1 MTVGT
6 ATSSA
11 ENYGRGILLVATAGL
26 LWSSGGLL
34 YRLVETAS
42 DWQIVAWRTFFMGI
56 SAAVYVAWRYR
67 RDAWGAFRRI
77 GWWGLVGA
85 VGLAIANSA
94 FIFSL
99 SLTYVANAL
108 VILAASPLIAA
119 VLAWL
124 LLRERVRRATAL
136 AMVLVIAGVAVMES
150 GGFHSGRVFGDLLAL
165 LAVTGFALFS
175 VCVRA
180 GRHGDMMP
188 TVAVGGLF
196 SVVVAS
202 TMVLIA
208 GDSVLIGM
216 RDFEIAFLMGF
227 AQVFVGMTLYIF
239 GARHVPAAELALLS
253 LTEVVMGP
261 FWVWLAL
268 NEIPVAHTFYGGAL
282 VLAAVV
288 INAMTGMRRRHPLPQ
303 V

>member
-1 MTVGT
+1 VSVG
-6 ATSSA
+6 AASPVA
-11 ENYGRGILLVATAGL
+11 ESYGRGLLLVATAGL

-34 YRLVETAS
+34 YRLVESAS
-42 DWQIVAWRTFFMGI
+42 DWQIVAWRTFFMGM
-56 SAAVYVAWRYR
+56 SATVYVLWRYR
-67 RDAWGAFRRI
+67 RNAWGAFRRI

-85 VGLAIANSA
+85 VGLAVANSA

-108 VILAASPLIAA
+108 LILAASPFIAA

-124 LLRERVRRATAL
+124 LLRERVRRATVV
-136 AMVLVIAGVAVMES
+136 AMTVVIAGVAIMEA
-150 GGFHSGRVFGDLLAL
+150 GGFQTGRIYGDLLAL
-165 LAVTGFALFS
+165 LAVSGFALFS
-175 VCVRA
+175 VCVRG

-196 SVVVAS
+196 SVLVAA
-202 TMVLIA
+202 TMVLVA
-208 GDSVLIGM
+208 GDSLFIDSHDLGIG
-216 RDFEIAFLMGF
+216 FLMGF

-261 FWVWLAL
+261 FWVWWAL
-268 NEIPVAHTFYGGAL
+268 DEVPVAHTFYGGAL
-282 VLAAVV
+282 VLLAVV
-288 INAMTGMRRRHPLPQ
+288 INALTGMRRRHPLPQ